1 MLRITLPAL
10 AGLLFAVSIGPA
22 SAQLGA
28 TPPAP
33 LPAPALSTP
42 APAILAQDVPIM
54 ENGHAVGIYQEL
66 SCYSA
71 SVRRSYEPGY
81 TPHPSSLF
89 ENPRSYPSA
98 TCVLA
103 TPYYMYGNLPG
114 WFFSSPSGYQSS
126 VPPGSHVLAYEQGNL
141 GITENMKR
149 GYPDGKRVIQAVL
162 KPVAPVC
169 EKAGIFINAR
179 SAPLGLYAAPGAN
192 CGLPGVPQT
201 AMAKEKGMTA
211 PPLVAPAPPAPPP
224 AYENE
229 VVEK

>member
-1 MLRITLPAL
+1 MLRIPLPAL
-10 AGLLFAVSIGPA
+10 AGLLLAISGAPA

-42 APAILAQDVPIM
+42 APAVVAQDVPIL

-71 SVRRSYEPGY
+71 SVQRSYEPGY
-81 TPHPSSLF
+81 TPHPSTLF

-103 TPYYMYGNLPG
+103 TPYYMYANIPG
-114 WFFSSPSGYQSS
+114 WFFASPSGYQSS

-149 GYPDGKRVIQAVL
+149 GYPEGKKVIQTVL

-169 EKAGIFINAR
+169 EKAGIFISAR
-179 SAPLGLYAAPGAN
+179 GGPLGLYAAPPAD
-192 CGLPGVPQT
+192 CGLPGVPQP
-201 AMAKEKGMTA
+201 AMAPPQQAMSA
-211 PPLVAPAPPAPPP
+211 PPVVAPAP
-224 AYENE
+224 AYVSE